1 MNDFYYSPSWLM
13 DDWSK
18 VINYFTNR
26 NDIYK
31 EAFYNYWLRNFSEIN
46 HNKITQTLRNFIKSG
61 DYIINFKHSNISFLE
76 HIKKFN

>member
-1 MNDFYYSPSWLM
+1 MIF
-13 DDWSK
+13 
-18 VINYFTNR
+18 IRRHF
-26 NDIYK
+26 III
-31 EAFYNYWLRNFSEIN
+31 SEIN